1 MIKLGSKDLL
11 LVRVG
16 IEIEL
21 THIDLH
27 ARSQLFMAMSF
38 SWSGFALMLFVGVLS
53 LPSDVTHFYDWHL

>member
-38 SWSGFALMLFVGVLS
+38 S
-53 LPSDVTHFYDWHL
+53 